1 MHLLR
6 MTVLQDPPLLV
17 PPVPLAP
24 VQVRRARYEPEP
36 GDALASPPLPPQRPE
51 VPTAEIITT
60 AQAAAAHRE
69 LVPVLRVAVEVLDG
83 RRPATHLDQV
93 ADPGVL
99 RYWRA
104 ARDARRTG
112 PPTRL
117 GRMHVCLPTPDVVEV
132 AAVCKVGGRVRALA
146 ARFERTGPGPR
157 GWRWTAVR
165 LG

>member
-1 MHLLR
+1 

-17 PPVPLAP
+17 PPVPTAP
-24 VQVRRARYEPEP
+24 VQLRRARYEPEP
-36 GDALASPPLPPQRPE
+36 GDALISPPLPPPLPE
-51 VPTAEIITT
+51 VPTADIITT

-69 LVPVLRVAVEVLDG
+69 LVPMLRVAVEVLDG
-83 RRPATHLDQV
+83 RRPATHLDDV

-117 GRMHVCLPTPDVVEV
+117 GRMRVCLPAPDVAEV
-132 AAVCKVGGRVRALA
+132 AAVCTVDGRVRALA
-146 ARFERTGPGPR
+146 ARFEREGPGVR